1 MPTNPF
7 VTSTAVRTRNLFF
20 GRQEE
25 IKQLYAAL
33 GASPPQHCAVVGL
46 PKSGKSS
53 LLMALINPE
62 MQKQHLADP
71 SKFLFVPVDC
81 SVAHLDAPADLYVRL
96 LERIAL
102 ACGKPLTGGDILD
115 GQAFLAQVDGLRAGR
130 RMVLLLD
137 EFDALLKSDGC
148 TDAVLTN
155 LRAFVG
161 PDVAM
166 VVTTGDT
173 IERVCR
179 RVQKTQAEIWTLFG
193 TMVYPRLLSRE
204 EARQAIKQP
213 IAEAGV
219 TIDDTAADFVIELVG
234 AHPFFLQ
241 VGGKE
246 LFDAL
251 AAGQTL
257 DAAAKRDLRERLSEL
272 CSSYFNGFWRVLT
285 IDDQKALAAVITGA
299 ALQAKELAAVQRL
312 RNWNLLVL
320 DPDDNPAPF
329 SKLFGEYAKSTIIGE
344 QPKKMAAREERPS
357 CVMSIACDS
366 YAKNVAVRLMGAA
379 TLVTECDEPLDRN
392 IRMFSFRG
400 REAARS
406 QEWKTSVKSV
416 GADLFKE
423 LFGRRPM
430 MAEAYRV
437 GRTVAG
443 DSRMTLHF
451 MGPRDFIGLPF
462 EMLYDQ
468 DRYLA
473 LDHPISRLVTGRIC
487 TKAPLDENF
496 FNRPPAV
503 DTPRSALVISADVSG
518 EIVLKGRRFGLPPIP
533 GADSEGL
540 KVKSLLEDRG
550 WQVTLMSGPELT
562 LEAADSA
569 LDSAKHDLIHF
580 CGHGI
585 YAQLD
590 PDSSG
595 LVLRNQEGD
604 LMVLEA
610 STLRQRLKESRVR
623 FVFLSCCEAAASAND
638 SQELDSDYL
647 GVMDAVVAAG
657 VPAALGYRWPVSSS
671 GALIL
676 AQTFYDKLHQH
687 ESLETALL
695 LARQEVRTQ
704 LGDDDQTWISPI
716 LVVQE

>member
-7 VTSTAVRTRNLFF
+7 VTSTAVRTRSLFF

-25 IKQLYAAL
+25 IKQLYAAVS
-33 GASPPQHCAVVGL
+33 ASPPQHCAVVGL

-53 LLMALINPE
+53 LLMALTDSE
-62 MQKQHLADP
+62 LQKQHLADP

-81 SVAHLDAPADLYVRL
+81 SVAHLDAPADLYIRL

-102 ACGKPLTGGDILD
+102 ACGKPLSGGDILD
-115 GQAFLAQVDGLRAGR
+115 GTAFLAAVNDLRAGR

-137 EFDALLKSDGC
+137 EFDTLLAAEGC
-148 TDAVLTN
+148 NDAVLAN
-155 LRAFVG
+155 LRGFAG
-161 PDVAM
+161 PDVA
-166 VVTTGDT
+166 VLVTAGDT
-173 IERVCR
+173 VERVCR
-179 RVQKTQAEIWTLFG
+179 RVQKIQAEIWTLFG
-193 TMVYPRLLSRE
+193 ATIYPRLLARE
-204 EARQAIKQP
+204 EARQEIKQP
-213 IAEAGV
+213 IADSGLV
-219 TIDDTAADFVIELVG
+219 VDDAAADFVIDLVG
-234 AHPFFLQ
+234 PHPFFLQ

-251 AAGQTL
+251 AAGQPL
-257 DAAAKRDLRERLSEL
+257 DDTAKKHLRERLGEV
-272 CSSYFNGFWRVLT
+272 CRSYFTGFWRALN
-285 IDDQKALAAVITGA
+285 IDDQKALAAVIIGA

-320 DPDDNPAPF
+320 DSDDNPAPF

-344 QPKKMAAREERPS
+344 QPKKAAAREERAH
-357 CVMSIACDS
+357 CIMSIACDS

-379 TLVTECDEPLDRN
+379 TLVTECDEPLDRD

-406 QEWKTSVKSV
+406 AEWKTSVKSV
-416 GADLFKE
+416 GSDLFKE
-423 LFGRRPM
+423 LFGRHPL

-443 DSRMTLHF
+443 DSRLTLHF

-462 EMLYDQ
+462 ELLYDQ

-473 LDHPISRLVTGRIC
+473 LDHPICRLVTGRIC
-487 TKAPLDENF
+487 TKAPIDENF
-496 FNRPPAV
+496 FNRMPDA
-503 DTPRSALVISADVSG
+503 DTPRSALVISANVSG

-533 GADSEGL
+533 GADTEGL
-540 KVKSLLEDRG
+540 KVKSILEERG
-550 WQVTLMSGPELT
+550 WQVTLMSGQELT

-569 LDSAKHDLIHF
+569 LDGAKYDLIHF
-580 CGHGI
+580 SGHGI

-604 LMVLEA
+604 IMVLDA
-610 STLRQRLKESRVR
+610 SMLRQRLKESRTR
-623 FVFLSCCEAAASAND
+623 FVFLSCCEAAASATD

-657 VPAALGYRWPVSSS
+657 VPSVLGYRWPVSSS

-704 LGDDDQTWISPI
+704 LDDDQTWISPI

>member
-7 VTSTAVRTRNLFF
+7 VTSTAVRTRSLFF

-33 GASPPQHCAVVGL
+33 SASPPQHCAVVGL

-53 LLMALINPE
+53 LLMALTNPE
-62 MQKQHLADP
+62 LQKQHLADP
-71 SKFLFVPVDC
+71 AKFLFVPVDC
-81 SVAHLDAPADLYVRL
+81 SVAHLDAPADLYLRL

-102 ACGKPLTGGDILD
+102 ACDKPLSGGDILD
-115 GQAFLAQVDGLRAGR
+115 GQGFLAQVNDLRAGR

-137 EFDALLKSDGC
+137 EFDVFLKSDGC
-148 TDAVLTN
+148 TDAVLAN
-155 LRAFVG
+155 LRGFVG
-161 PDVAM
+161 PDVAL
-166 VVTTGDT
+166 VVTTGDS
-173 IERVCR
+173 IERICR
-179 RVQKTQAEIWTLFG
+179 RTEKLQAEIWTLVG
-193 TMVYPRLLSRE
+193 TTIYPRLLSRE
-204 EARQAIKQP
+204 EARQAIEQP
-213 IAEAGV
+213 ITEAGV
-219 TIDDTAADFVIELVG
+219 AVDDAAADFVIELVG

-251 AAGQTL
+251 AAGHPL
-257 DAAAKRDLRERLSEL
+257 DDEAKKELGERLSEL
-272 CSSYFNGFWRVLT
+272 CRSYFNGFWRALV
-285 IDDQKALAAVITGA
+285 IDDQKALAAVLTGA

-320 DPDDNPAPF
+320 DSDDNPTPF

-344 QPKKMAAREERPS
+344 EPKKTAAREERPS
-357 CVMSIACDS
+357 CIMSIACDS

-406 QEWKTSVKSV
+406 EEWKTSVKSV
-416 GADLFKE
+416 GSDLFKE
-423 LFGRRPM
+423 LFDRHAM
-430 MAEAYRV
+430 LAEAYRV

-443 DSRMTLHF
+443 DSRLTLHF

-462 EMLYDQ
+462 ELLYDE
-468 DRYLA
+468 DRFLA

-487 TKAPLDENF
+487 AKAPLDENF
-496 FNRPPAV
+496 FNHPPAA
-503 DTPRSALVISADVSG
+503 DAPHSALVISANVSG

-533 GADSEGL
+533 GAETEGL

-550 WQVTLMSGPELT
+550 WQVTLLSGQELT

-569 LDSAKHDLIHF
+569 LDGAKHDLIHF

-604 LMVLEA
+604 IMVLDA
-610 STLRQRLKESRVR
+610 STLRQRLKESRTR
-623 FVFLSCCEAAASAND
+623 FVFLSCCEAAASTND
-638 SQELDSDYL
+638 AQVLDSDYL

-657 VPAALGYRWPVSSS
+657 VPSVLGYRWPVSSS

-676 AQTFYDKLHQH
+676 AQAFYDKLHQL

-704 LGDDDQTWISPI
+704 LGDDDQTWLSPI

>member
-7 VTSTAVRTRNLFF
+7 VTSTAVRTRSLFF

-25 IKQLYAAL
+25 IKQLYAAVS
-33 GASPPQHCAVVGL
+33 ASPPQHCAVVGL

-53 LLMALINPE
+53 LLMALTNPE
-62 MQKQHLADP
+62 LQKQHLADP
-71 SKFLFVPVDC
+71 AQFLFVPVDC
-81 SVAHLDAPADLYVRL
+81 SIAHLDAPADLYLRL

-102 ACGKPLTGGDILD
+102 ACGKPVSGGDILD
-115 GQAFLAQVDGLRAGR
+115 GAAFLAQVNDLRAGR

-137 EFDALLKSDGC
+137 EFDALLGAESCNDI
-148 TDAVLTN
+148 VLAN
-155 LRAFVG
+155 LHSFAG
-161 PDVAM
+161 PDVAV
-166 VVTTGDT
+166 VVTSGDT
-173 IERVCR
+173 VERVCR
-179 RVQKTQAEIWTLFG
+179 RVQKIQTEIWTMFG
-193 TMVYPRLLSRE
+193 VTIYPRLLTHDQ
-204 EARQAIKQP
+204 ARQAIKQP
-213 IAEAGV
+213 ISEAGV
-219 TIDDTAADFVIELVG
+219 AVDDAAADFVIDLVG
-234 AHPFFLQ
+234 PHPFFLQ

-246 LFDAL
+246 LFDLL
-251 AAGQTL
+251 AAGQPFDEAIQKRL
-257 DAAAKRDLRERLSEL
+257 DERLAEL
-272 CSSYFNGFWRVLT
+272 CHSYFNGYWRVLN
-285 IDDQKALAAVITGA
+285 IDDQKALAAVIIGA

-312 RNWNLLVL
+312 RNWNLLVAES
-320 DPDDNPAPF
+320 DDSLAPF
-329 SKLFGEYAKSTIIGE
+329 SKLFGEYAKATLIGE
-344 QPKKMAAREERPS
+344 QPKKTAAREERP
-357 CVMSIACDS
+357 CCIMSIVCDS
-366 YAKNVAVRLMGAA
+366 YAKNVAVRLLGAA

-406 QEWKTSVKSV
+406 EEWKTSVRSV
-416 GADLFKE
+416 GGDLFKE
-423 LFGRRPM
+423 LFGRHPL

-462 EMLYDQ
+462 ELLYDE

-473 LDHPISRLVTGRIC
+473 LDHPISRMVTGRIC
-487 TKAPLDENF
+487 TKAPIDERF
-496 FNRPPAV
+496 FNRPPAA
-503 DTPRSALVISADVSG
+503 DTPHSALIISANVSG

-533 GADSEGL
+533 GAETEGL
-540 KVKSLLEDRG
+540 KVKSILEARG
-550 WQVTLMSGPELT
+550 WLVTLLSGPELT
-562 LEAADSA
+562 LEAAGSA
-569 LDSAKHDLIHF
+569 LDGARYDLIHY

-604 LMVLEA
+604 LMVLDA
-610 STLRQRLKESRVR
+610 ATIRQRLKESRTR
-623 FVFLSCCEAAASAND
+623 FIFLSCCEAAASANQ
-638 SQELDSDYL
+638 SQDLDSDYL

-657 VPAALGYRWPVSSS
+657 VPSVLGYRWPVSSS

-695 LARQEVRTQ
+695 IARQEVRTQ